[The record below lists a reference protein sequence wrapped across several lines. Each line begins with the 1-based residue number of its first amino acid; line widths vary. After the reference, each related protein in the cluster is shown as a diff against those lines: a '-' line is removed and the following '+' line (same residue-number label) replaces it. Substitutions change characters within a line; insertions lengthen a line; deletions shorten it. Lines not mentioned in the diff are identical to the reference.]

1 MFTDVLKKFFTN
13 RHNSGTNRQQPE
25 NRSRPMFIEL
35 KSAFQRSSATLAG
48 DMAGAVALG
57 LLLVIGLHLPNL
69 F

>member
-1 MFTDVLKKFFTN
+1 ML
-13 RHNSGTNRQQPE
+13 
-25 NRSRPMFIEL
+25 IEL

-57 LLLVIGLHLPNL
+57 LLLIIGLHLASL